1 VRYPSGTELPPELE
15 KLQHRAIRLEWITLA
30 YLVSAVVLIFF
41 TLGSSQAMKGAWL
54 EDMLSLAPPTAFLI
68 AARIRYKAPNARFAF
83 GYHRAVEIG
92 YLTAALALLFMGLF
106 LIVDSVLKLLAGD
119 HPSIGMVELFDWQVW
134 LGWLMLGAL
143 AWSAVPAVILGRIK
157 IKLADALHDKVLH
170 ADAQMNKADW
180 MTACAAMV
188 GVVGIGFGVWWLDA
202 VAAIAIGAD
211 IFHDGAKYTSAAMRD
226 LLDGRPRRYDETG
239 EHPVNDEIR
248 TTVAGADWID
258 EAAVRMR
265 DTGHVFN
272 VEVLAVPVDHDDHPI
287 DRAEELMNRIREV
300 DWKVQD
306 VVVAVVRELEGAPED
321 VIVRPGAGGRARAAS
336 STSPTASPRRG
347 R

>member
-1 VRYPSGTELPPELE
+1 MKYPSGSELPPELE
-15 KLQHRAIRLEWITLA
+15 EVQRKAVRLEWITLV

-54 EDMLSLAPPTAFLI
+54 EDMLSLAPPIAFLV
-68 AARIRYKAPNARFAF
+68 ASRVRYRPPNARFAF

-106 LIVDSVLKLLAGD
+106 LIVDSVLKLLGGD

-134 LGWLMLGAL
+134 LGWLMLAAL
-143 AWSAVPAVILGRIK
+143 AWSAIPAVILGRMK
-157 IKLADALHDKVLH
+157 IKLAAQLHDKVLY

-180 MTACAAMV
+180 MTAGAAMV
-188 GVVGIGFGVWWLDA
+188 GVVGIGLGLWWLDA
-202 VAAIAIGAD
+202 AAAILIGSD
-211 IFHDGAKYTSAAMRD
+211 ILHDGTKYTSAAMRD
-226 LLDGRPRRYDETG
+226 LLDGRPRRYDEKG
-239 EHPVNDEIR
+239 EHPINDDILK
-248 TTVAGADWID
+248 TVAETDWID

-272 VEVLAVPVDHDDHPI
+272 VEVLAVPGDHDGDMLGPVE
-287 DRAEELMNRIREV
+287 DLTNRIRDV

-306 VVVAVVRELEGAPED
+306 VVVAVVRELDDAPGD
-321 VIVRPGAGGRARAAS
+321 VLVRGTAR
-336 STSPTASPRRG
+336 
-347 R
+347 